1 MYETILAGTSG
12 TLTRDVSLQV
22 DHAFLLWLVGT
33 FKAGYGT
40 DDYVGSTLSDQRY
53 FLSGGLTYKMN
64 RDLQLK
70 GEVREDW
77 QTATQPPPHLHGDIV
92 SVRSAIA
99 ALSVVRFTDHRE
111 APAQRHHRENR

>member
-1 MYETILAGTSG
+1 MAAAHETILAGTSG
-12 TLTRDVSLQV
+12 TLTRDVSLPV
-22 DHAFLLWLVGT
+22 DHAFLLWLIGT

-77 QTATQPPPHLHGDIV
+77 QTATQPGLTYLATSFLFGL
-92 SVRSAIA
+92 R
-99 ALSVVRFTDHRE
+99 L
-111 APAQRHHRENR
+111 QR